1 MFAVLY
7 RGYIYPEREQEYQ
20 DMWKIV
26 ASYFINNRGAIG
38 SVLHRTDAGE
48 YIAYSRWP
56 DRQTRD
62 ASWGDNADQAM
73 DDHVLDAIER
83 LKACI
88 DRDKPYDEICMD
100 VREDLLT

>member
-26 ASYFINNRGAIG
+26 ASYFVAHRGARG

-56 DRQTRD
+56 DRLTRD
-62 ASWGDNADQAM
+62 ASWGDKAEAM
-73 DDHVLDAIER
+73 DADVLNAIER

-88 DRDKPYDEICMD
+88 DRDKPYNEICMD
-100 VREDLLT
+100 VCEDLLI